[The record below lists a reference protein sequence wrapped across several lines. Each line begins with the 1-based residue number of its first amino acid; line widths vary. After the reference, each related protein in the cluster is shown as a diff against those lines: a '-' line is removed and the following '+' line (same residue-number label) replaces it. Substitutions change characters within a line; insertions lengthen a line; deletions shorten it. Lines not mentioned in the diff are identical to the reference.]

1 MEAGEARSFRR
12 SLVGA
17 AGHEGRDGS
26 LWKRRLLGRKEQKPE
41 SRFSRLDAEDSCCGR
56 PAHPRPRPRKW
67 RQGFLNKMALWK
79 GVRPGRETRLKKQM
93 WGRVPWRGQALAQH
107 VAYAGS
113 SLEFS
118 LWDLRSMAKP
128 RSING
133 EGP

>member
-1 MEAGEARSFRR
+1 
-12 SLVGA
+12 
-17 AGHEGRDGS
+17 
-26 LWKRRLLGRKEQKPE
+26 
-41 SRFSRLDAEDSCCGR
+41 
-56 PAHPRPRPRKW
+56 
-67 RQGFLNKMALWK
+67 MALWK

-93 WGRVPWRGQALAQH
+93 WGRVPWRGRALAQH
-107 VAYAGS
+107 VAYAGN